1 MGAVEVT
8 ARPMAAPK
16 LSSTKATAVAVKA
29 PAIAGPHCTFVGS
42 GFQGKPQVS
51 LIAFALI
58 NLL

>member
-1 MGAVEVT
+1 MG
-8 ARPMAAPK
+8 
-16 LSSTKATAVAVKA
+16 
-29 PAIAGPHCTFVGS
+29 GWDDHFHFVGR